1 MWLYATFFAFSLI
14 LFMPLA
20 VLAGEVGD
28 SFSRGVGAANTG
40 DYENALNH
48 FLRARE
54 LGLDKPVL
62 DYNLGVAYY
71 RLDRYGDARKI
82 FTRLLAA
89 PKFTHL
95 AYFNLGLIAN
105 KVGDEHSASDWFLR
119 TYQHSTDASLKA
131 LSAKALK
138 RLGTDVKKSPAKK
151 LKRLGTGVRKK
162 PTKKWSG
169 FVAANAD
176 YDSNVKQANEDLVG
190 VVGES
195 DTSFEIM
202 GVGNYWL
209 RGGRKDGVRLS
220 FGANVQKY
228 QTLNNYDFSQ
238 LHLGLSRFGRLGEW
252 RMRFT
257 GSWHESYLGG
267 DNYQRIFGGEAR
279 GRYGLGDGKYLR
291 LRYRLN
297 YITAT
302 DAVFEALDG
311 WRHQLRAGMQVSMG
325 RHRLRSYY
333 QLEVNDRNDRDN
345 GIRFTSFS
353 PTRHAVRAIASLRL
367 DARWRMRLDARY
379 RYSVYNDPS
388 DISGAGSITRVDN
401 QIRLGARLGRG
412 FARYWEV
419 EGQYDYYDNNSN
431 VDVYSYKRSVISLG
445 INRVF

>member
-1 MWLYATFFAFSLI
+1 MWLYATFLAFSLI
-14 LFMPLA
+14 LFTPLA
-20 VLAGEVGD
+20 ALADEAGD
-28 SFSRGVGAANTG
+28 SFSRGVKAANTG
-40 DYENALNH
+40 DYKNALNH
-48 FLRARE
+48 FLRVRE

-71 RLDRYGDARKI
+71 RLDRYGEARKA
-82 FTRLLAA
+82 FTRLVAV

-105 KVGDEHSASDWFLR
+105 KVGDERSASDWFLR
-119 TYQHSTDASLKA
+119 TYHHSTDASLKT
-131 LSAKALK
+131 LSANALK
-138 RLGTDVKKSPAKK
+138 RLGTDVKKYPTKK
-151 LKRLGTGVRKK
+151 LKRLGTGMKRK

-169 FVAANAD
+169 FATANMG

-220 FGANVQKY
+220 FSADVQKY
-228 QTLNNYDFSQ
+228 KTLNNYDFSQ
-238 LHLGLSRFGRLGEW
+238 LHLGLSRFDRLGGW
-252 RMRFT
+252 DLRFT

-267 DNYQRIFGGEAR
+267 DNYQRILGGEAR

-297 YITAT
+297 YMAAT
-302 DAVFEALDG
+302 DAAFDALDG
-311 WRHQLRAGMQVSMG
+311 WRHQLRAGMQISMG
-325 RHRLRSYY
+325 RHRLRGYY
-333 QLEVNDRNDRDN
+333 QFEMNNRNDRDN

-367 DARWRMRLDARY
+367 NARWTVRLGARY
-379 RYSVYNDPS
+379 RYSAYNDPS
-388 DISGAGSITRVDN
+388 DIAGASSITRVDH
-401 QIRLGARLGRG
+401 QLRFGARLGRS
-412 FARYWEV
+412 FARYWGV
-419 EGQYDYYDNNSN
+419 EGQYNYYDNSSN
-431 VDVYSYKRSVISLG
+431 IDTYSYKRSVIYLG
-445 INRVF
+445 VNRFF

>member
-1 MWLYATFFAFSLI
+1 MWLYATFLAFSLI
-14 LFMPLA
+14 LFMPLS
-20 VLAGEVGD
+20 VFAGEAGD
-28 SFSRGVGAANTG
+28 RFSRGVEAADAG

-62 DYNLGVAYY
+62 DYNLGVTYY
-71 RLDRYGDARKI
+71 RLGRYNDAHKT
-82 FTRLLAA
+82 FTRLSSVSE
-89 PKFTHL
+89 FTHL
-95 AYFNLGLIAN
+95 AHFNLGLIAN
-105 KVGDEHSASDWFLR
+105 KTGDERSASDWFLR

-138 RLGTDVKKSPAKK
+138 RLGADVKKSPVKK
-151 LKRLGTGVRKK
+151 LKRQSAGVRKK

-169 FVAANAD
+169 FATANVD
-176 YDSNVKQANEDLVG
+176 HDSNVKQANEDLVG
-190 VVGES
+190 VIGES
-195 DTSFEIM
+195 DHSFEIM
-202 GVGNYWL
+202 AVGHYWL
-209 RGGRKDGVRLS
+209 HGGRRDGVRLS
-220 FGANVQKY
+220 FSANVQKY
-228 QTLNNYDFSQ
+228 QTLNDYDFSQ
-238 LHLGLSRFGRLGEW
+238 LHLGLSRFGRLGGW

-267 DNYQRIFGGEAR
+267 NNYQRIFGGEAR
-279 GRYGLGDGKYLR
+279 GRYGFGDDRYLR

-302 DAVFEALDG
+302 DAAFEALAG

-333 QLEVNDRNDRDN
+333 QLETNDRNDRDN

-353 PTRHAVRAIASLRL
+353 PTRHAVRAIVSLRL

-388 DISGAGSITRVDN
+388 DIGSVGVITRVDD
-401 QIRLGARLGRG
+401 QIRLGVRLGRG
-412 FARYWEV
+412 FARHWEV
-419 EGQYDYYDNNSN
+419 EGQYGYYDNSSN
-431 VDVYSYKRSVISLG
+431 IDVYSYERSVISLG
-445 INRVF
+445 INRFF